1 MNFSFLVVNWYQIPY
16 LLTHTKIL
24 TENNYKLIKDL
35 CCLTL
40 LQAFWVK
47 SSIIHTAIMLNI
59 HVCEKTISKSDI
71 IGWLYE
77 CFYFETKYRMRRLSR
92 CLTWRL
98 AAKQETKQ
106 WTRIWTIL
114 RVIPRVSLIQRP
126 PGDFWWTHSCKSA
139 SIWSISSQTKFRRGM
154 SC

>member
-1 MNFSFLVVNWYQIPY
+1 MNFSFLVVNWYQIPH
-16 LLTHTKIL
+16 LLTHSKIL
-24 TENNYKLIKDL
+24 TEDNYKLIKYCYRRSELKAPFEHADY
-35 CCLTL
+35 
-40 LQAFWVK
+40 
-47 SSIIHTAIMLNI
+47 TAIMLNV
-59 HVCEKTISKSDI
+59 HVCEKTISKSGI
-71 IGWLYE
+71 IGWLEE

-92 CLTWRL
+92 CLTWRW

-139 SIWSISSQTKFRRGM
+139 SIWSISSQPKVRRGM